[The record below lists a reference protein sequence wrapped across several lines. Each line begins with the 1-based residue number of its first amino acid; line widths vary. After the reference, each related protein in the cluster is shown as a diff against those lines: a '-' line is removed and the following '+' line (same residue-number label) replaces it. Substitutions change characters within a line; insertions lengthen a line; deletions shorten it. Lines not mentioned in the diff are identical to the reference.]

1 MLDLPNLLS
10 SKLRQKLFRL
20 YFSQSDG
27 RYYLR
32 ELERLLQEPVGNLR
46 RELLRWSKAGLFLRE
61 RVGNLTYY
69 SLNKSFPLYE
79 ELKRVVSKT
88 IGIEHT
94 LREGL
99 KGIEKVETAIIYGS
113 VASGQDTG
121 NSDIDIL
128 LIGDPN
134 MDELV
139 NDIQTMEE
147 KLGREINYV
156 LYTPEEFKRKKKSQ
170 NTFIMDVLRNPK
182 IFIIGNG
189 NDL

>member
-79 ELKRVVSKT
+79 ELRRVVSKT